1 MHNLESNIYVP
12 GWEGQVP
19 LLTGEDF
26 EAAATGA
33 YNLGK
38 AYLLG
43 TNQDSRYATFS
54 IYSRKDIGIFVSK
67 DFGSAK
73 LLSKVKLPR
82 SKKEKPTQQLE
93 LFKAVRPGENNEN

>member
-1 MHNLESNIYVP
+1 MNNPESNIYVP
-12 GWEGQVP
+12 GWDGQVP

-54 IYSRKDIGIFVSK
+54 IYTRKDIGMFANK

-73 LLSKVKLPR
+73 LLSKLKLPR
-82 SKKEKPTQQLE
+82 SRKEKPINQPE
-93 LFKAVRPGENNEN
+93 LFEAARPGQNNA